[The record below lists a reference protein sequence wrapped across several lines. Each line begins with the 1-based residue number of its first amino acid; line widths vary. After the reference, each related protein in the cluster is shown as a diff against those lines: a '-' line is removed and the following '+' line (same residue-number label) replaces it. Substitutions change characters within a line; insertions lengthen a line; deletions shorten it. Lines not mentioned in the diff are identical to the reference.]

1 MSPHQDIATSFDNSE
16 DKRQRLQARE
26 KKLSRAIQ
34 AEDMNVLHQR
44 IRLLNKQWEELKSQ
58 AGLREHR
65 LQDSTF
71 RWSNLGEQ
79 MRALMDWIDD
89 MEMKIVSSREVHVE
103 DLLNKLETVSSKRK
117 MPVTCL
123 FTLSLPR
130 IHD

>member
-1 MSPHQDIATSFDNSE
+1 
-16 DKRQRLQARE
+16 
-26 KKLSRAIQ
+26 
-34 AEDMNVLHQR
+34 MNVLHQR
-44 IRLLNKQWEELKSQ
+44 IRLLSKQWEELKSQ

-79 MRALMDWIDD
+79 MRALMDWMDD

-103 DLLNKLETVSSKRK
+103 DLLNKLETVSSKRR
-117 MPVTCL
+117 MPGTCL
-123 FTLSLPR
+123 FTLSPPR